1 MAEAKLITPE
11 IGKMLAK
18 VEGTKGTKEALT
30 NSDAVFFEEFAGKYD
45 STPIKRNPKVTGR
58 HGVKTLQGSKRVTW
72 SGKAEV
78 AIPDQFDT
86 STNVPHC
93 DWLLRAMGFAREDFS
108 TATHEAALYVL
119 DPSPTA
125 GISFEAYD
133 FTTDKADANYLQGR
147 GAVCGGTITC
157 EADERVMLNATDGK
171 ALVASTPSNTYQGS
185 SAESRAVTYY
195 SDDPFLADEMAVEL
209 INLSNDDVYGGGS
222 PGSPSGNFRVLPGWT
237 INLNE
242 TINEQR
248 GVGASGGIARMR
260 QSGNG
265 EAVTLDLTIEEA
277 LLSDA
282 SAWDPYALRDDCTFI
297 ELRAKTNQND
307 ATGSDTF
314 LAIHLY
320 GQIVAVDKVALDGRN
335 VWNLTIEIKYPEDV
349 DGDPAVGT
357 SPTQVFKYNAARGL
371 YIDVTPTKSGVLA
384 IMLARDS
391 S

>member
-1 MAEAKLITPE
+1 
-11 IGKMLAK
+11 
-18 VEGTKGTKEALT
+18 
-30 NSDAVFFEEFAGKYD
+30 
-45 STPIKRNPKVTGR
+45 
-58 HGVKTLQGSKRVTW
+58 
-72 SGKAEV
+72 
-78 AIPDQFDT
+78 
-86 STNVPHC
+86 
-93 DWLLRAMGFAREDFS
+93 
-108 TATHEAALYVL
+108 
-119 DPSPTA
+119 
-125 GISFEAYD
+125 
-133 FTTDKADANYLQGR
+133 
-147 GAVCGGTITC
+147 
-157 EADERVMLNATDGK
+157 
-171 ALVASTPSNTYQGS
+171 
-185 SAESRAVTYY
+185 
-195 SDDPFLADEMAVEL
+195 
-209 INLSNDDVYGGGS
+209 
-222 PGSPSGNFRVLPGWT
+222 VLPGWT